1 MADYIY
7 NQGVGNNTK
16 DGSPIYYKVCGDIT
30 SSDYKN
36 KKRSKRFTEKR
47 DRFERF
53 FFIYRS
59 DQKQNVKEANSE
71 NVLS

>member
-16 DGSPIYYKVCGDIT
+16 DGYPIYNKVCGDTT

-47 DRFERF
+47 NRFERF

-59 DQKQNVKEANSE
+59 DQKQNVREANSE